1 MYPNEPRQD
10 PQGRTP
16 DPQQGPRTAAP
27 WVSPGTPGGPQ
38 QGQQAAA
45 PQQAAPEG
53 HSDQTSGQ
61 QPQAPDQHV
70 QQPGQASRPVPPP
83 PYQQHQPQQH
93 QPQHQPAGQHPYAT
107 QHQPTHQLYPSMG
120 GHGAPPPS
128 WPVGQVAMPEP
139 APRRSDRRWLPLV
152 ATAAGAALVAS
163 VATTGILVGFDRPAH
178 ADTSIASLGAT
189 SSEAVPVSGSTVA
202 NPDWEKVAEAVRPS
216 VVAIKVQISG
226 GEAEGS
232 GVIVDTKGHILTNN
246 HVVADAQQGGI
257 SVTLSDGRVFD
268 ATVAGTD
275 PTTDLAVIT
284 LTNPP
289 SDLVPAVLGD
299 SSKVVVGEPV
309 MAVGNPLGLS
319 STVTTGIVSALD
331 RPVSTSD
338 GSSQAVVTNAIQIDA
353 AINPGNSGG
362 PLFNAQGE
370 VVGIT
375 SSIASLSQ
383 SSGSIGLG
391 FAIPSNLANRIGA
404 ELLADGTASHAFL
417 GVELTDGEAT
427 ADGVTRMGAQIH
439 SVSPGTPAAS
449 AGLKAGDV
457 IVAIDG
463 NPVSGAESLTGYVR
477 ALAAGQSATLTVVRD
492 GKSFT
497 VDVTFAALDSSS
509 TSGSQQGQSP
519 SLPSLPWGQGG

>member
-10 PQGRTP
+10 PQGHTP

-27 WVSPGTPGGPQ
+27 WVSPGTASGAPQ

-45 PQQAAPEG
+45 QQQAAPAG
-53 HSDQTSGQ
+53 HTGPASDGTAQ
-61 QPQAPDQHV
+61 QH
-70 QQPGQASRPVPPP
+70 GRPVPPP
-83 PYQQHQPQQH
+83 PYQHAASGAGHPQQVPAA
-93 QPQHQPAGQHPYAT
+93 QQHLGQ
-107 QHQPTHQLYPSMG
+107 QPTHPLYPPMG

-246 HVVADAQQGGI
+246 HVVSGATQGGI
-257 SVTLSDGRVFD
+257 TVTLSDGRVFD

-284 LTNPP
+284 LTDPP

-299 SSKVVVGEPV
+299 SSKVSVGEPV

-353 AINPGNSGG
+353 AVNPGNSGG

-370 VVGIT
+370 VIGIT

-439 SVSPGTPAAS
+439 SVSAGTPAAT
-449 AGLKAGDV
+449 AGLQAGDV
-457 IVAIDG
+457 IVAIDS

-477 ALAAGQSATLTVVRD
+477 ALAAGQTATLTVVRD

-497 VDVTFAALDSSS
+497 VDVTFAAMDSSS
-509 TSGSQQGQSP
+509 TSGSQQGTSP

>member
-1 MYPNEPRQD
+1 M
-10 PQGRTP
+10 
-16 DPQQGPRTAAP
+16 
-27 WVSPGTPGGPQ
+27 
-38 QGQQAAA
+38 
-45 PQQAAPEG
+45 
-53 HSDQTSGQ
+53 
-61 QPQAPDQHV
+61 
-70 QQPGQASRPVPPP
+70 
-83 PYQQHQPQQH
+83 
-93 QPQHQPAGQHPYAT
+93 PA
-107 QHQPTHQLYPSMG
+107 
-120 GHGAPPPS
+120 
-128 WPVGQVAMPEP
+128 P
-139 APRRSDRRWLPLV
+139 APRRSERRWVPLV

-163 VATTGILVGFDRPAH
+163 VATTGLLVGFDRPSHSA
-178 ADTSIASLGAT
+178 TTIASLGAT

-226 GEAEGS
+226 GEAQGS

-246 HVVADAQQGGI
+246 HVVAGATQGGI
-257 SVTLSDGRVFD
+257 SVTLSDGRVFA

-362 PLFNAQGE
+362 PLFDAQGE

-391 FAIPSNLANRIGA
+391 FAIPSNLADRIGA

-439 SVSPGTPAAS
+439 SVSAGTPASA
-449 AGLKAGDV
+449 AGLKVGDV